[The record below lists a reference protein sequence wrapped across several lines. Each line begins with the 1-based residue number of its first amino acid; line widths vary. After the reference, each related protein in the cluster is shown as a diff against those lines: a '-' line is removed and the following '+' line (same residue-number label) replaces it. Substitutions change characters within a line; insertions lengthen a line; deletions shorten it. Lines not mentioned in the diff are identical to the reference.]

1 MREYL
6 KAIGFSD
13 LNSRKKIDELI
24 NEIKKNPSRK
34 NWFQIDE
41 EEAIFIYEIDSAFL
55 MQKAMNQRFY
65 TACHFKAAGML
76 QTEESIEKPRIHGIS
91 AIRDTPMIF
100 ISK

>member
-41 EEAIFIYEIDSAFL
+41 EEAIFIYEKDFAE
-55 MQKAMNQRFY
+55 
-65 TACHFKAAGML
+65 AAGIAVIIFTHMFAV
-76 QTEESIEKPRIHGIS
+76 RITCIMK
-91 AIRDTPMIF
+91 I
-100 ISK
+100 

>member
-41 EEAIFIYEIDSAFL
+41 EEAIFIYERWISGNRSFL
-55 MQKAMNQRFY
+55 
-65 TACHFKAAGML
+65 
-76 QTEESIEKPRIHGIS
+76 SICPRCELPVS
-91 AIRDTPMIF
+91 
-100 ISK
+100 

>member
-41 EEAIFIYEIDSAFL
+41 EEAISGNRSFL
-55 MQKAMNQRFY
+55 
-65 TACHFKAAGML
+65 
-76 QTEESIEKPRIHGIS
+76 SICSRCELPVS
-91 AIRDTPMIF
+91 
-100 ISK
+100 

>member
-34 NWFQIDE
+34 
-41 EEAIFIYEIDSAFL
+41 
-55 MQKAMNQRFY
+55 
-65 TACHFKAAGML
+65 TGFK
-76 QTEESIEKPRIHGIS
+76 
-91 AIRDTPMIF
+91 
-100 ISK
+100 

>member
-41 EEAIFIYEIDSAFL
+41 EEAIFIYEKDFAEAVGIAIIEVMYRWISSNGSFL
-55 MQKAMNQRFY
+55 PICSR
-65 TACHFKAAGML
+65 CEL
-76 QTEESIEKPRIHGIS
+76 PVS
-91 AIRDTPMIF
+91 
-100 ISK
+100 

>member
-41 EEAIFIYEIDSAFL
+41 EEAIFIYEKDFAFFTSQSNIYFVYPQQIQL
-55 MQKAMNQRFY
+55 HKIQYSYFEN
-65 TACHFKAAGML
+65 L
-76 QTEESIEKPRIHGIS
+76 
-91 AIRDTPMIF
+91 
-100 ISK
+100 

>member
-34 NWFQIDE
+34 KLVSNRRRRSN
-41 EEAIFIYEIDSAFL
+41 IYL
-55 MQKAMNQRFY
+55 RKRFCRSSRNCSDRSY
-65 TACHFKAAGML
+65 G
-76 QTEESIEKPRIHGIS
+76 
-91 AIRDTPMIF
+91 
-100 ISK
+100 